1 MTEVFLREASV
12 FLIMRIQLSDHF
24 GYRKLFRFT
33 LPSILMIL
41 FTSIYGVVDGL
52 FISNYV
58 GTTAFAAVN
67 LIMPLLMITG
77 SVGYMIGSGGS
88 ALVAKTMGEGDD
100 ARANRLFTMMIRL
113 SVILG
118 VTLNLITYF
127 LLRPVSLLFGAEGQ
141 MLAFCVRYGT
151 VIVCGGTFF
160 ILQFV
165 FQPFFVVAEQPRL
178 GMWITIAAGLTNIVG
193 DLLLVGLLG
202 LGLEGAALA
211 SIASQIVGAVIPIIY
226 FRGRN
231 NSRIHLTTP
240 EWDFRAILRTFSNGS
255 SEMVTNVSLSLVN
268 MLYNVKLMALAGQN
282 GVAAYGI
289 IMYSS
294 FMFVSVYLGYAMG
307 VMPVVGFHYGAQNRT
322 ELRSLLRHSCVILA
336 LLGIVFTSLAE
347 IFAYPVT
354 GIFVG
359 YDPSLHGFSTHAF
372 RIYMLAFFLSPF
384 NIFASSFFTALNN
397 GYVSATIS
405 FSRLFLFQIG
415 AILTLPLFFGVDG
428 IWSAI
433 IAAELLSL
441 VVVTY
446 FFFTRRRRYGYF

>member
-1 MTEVFLREASV
+1 
-12 FLIMRIQLSDHF
+12 MRIQLSDHY

-88 ALVAKTMGEGDD
+88 ALVAKIMGEGDD
-100 ARANRLFTMMIRL
+100 ARANRLFTMMVWL

-118 VTLNLITYF
+118 VILNGITYF
-127 LLRPVSLLFGAEGQ
+127 LLRPVSILFGATGP
-141 MLAFCVRYGT
+141 MLEYCVRYGT
-151 VIVCGGTFF
+151 VIVFGGTFF

-165 FQPFFVVAEQPRL
+165 FQPFFVAAEQPRL
-178 GMWITIAAGLTNIVG
+178 GMWVTIAAGVTNIIG
-193 DLLLVGLLG
+193 DFVLVGLLHYG
-202 LGLEGAALA
+202 LVGAAMA
-211 SIASQIVGAVIPIIY
+211 SNFSQVVGSVIPIIY

-231 NSRIHLTTP
+231 NSRIHLTTA
-240 EWDFRAILRTFSNGS
+240 EWDFKAILHTFSNGA

-268 MLYNVKLMALAGQN
+268 ILYNVKLLSLAGQN

-289 IMYSS
+289 IMYASY
-294 FMFVSVYLGYAMG
+294 MFVSVYLGYAMG
-307 VMPVVGFHYGAQNRT
+307 VMPVVGFHYGAGNRD
-322 ELRSLLRHSCVILA
+322 ELRSLLRHSCVILT
-336 LLGIVFTSLAE
+336 LLGILFTTLAE
-347 IFAYPVT
+347 IFAYPIAGV
-354 GIFVG
+354 FVG
-359 YDPSLHGFSTHAF
+359 YDPELHTFATHAF
-372 RIYMLAFFLSPF
+372 RLYMLAFVVSPF

-405 FSRLFLFQIG
+405 FTRLFLFQIG
-415 AILTLPLFFGVDG
+415 AILILPIFFGVDG

-433 IAAELLSL
+433 IASEVLSL
-441 VVVTY
+441 LVVTY
-446 FFFTRRRRYGYF
+446 FFLTRRSRYGYF